1 MSFKSTSR
9 TALLGAGSLAI
20 LMAPTIVQA
29 QADER
34 RGVDQ
39 IVVTAQKREQNQ
51 QDIPVAVASYGEEMI
66 ENAGIRDIKD
76 LIAIAPG
83 LMVTSTSSEASTTV
97 RIRGVGTVGDNTGL
111 ESSAG
116 IFIDGVYRSRN
127 SVGFGDL
134 GEIERIEL
142 LRGPQGTLFGKNTSA
157 GALNIITKGPEYEAS
172 YGGEVTVSNF
182 NGRGGSMFATGA
194 LNDAET
200 AAFRIYAAKR
210 TRDGYVQNADPF
222 GGESY
227 DQNVL
232 TVRGQ
237 VEFTPNDNF
246 KLNIIGDYSKRDENC
261 CSGVPISVT
270 TSSLLTNG
278 LGGTGYPI
286 NFDATTPRALPRDA
300 YTAYYNRE
308 IGQVI
313 NDKGISAEAEWST
326 SIGEITS
333 ITAWRGWDNAQ
344 GQDVDYTNADIVYRP
359 SDGSYGNDFN
369 TFTQELRLAGS
380 TENLDWLIGGFYMNE
395 KLTRRDTFRFG
406 EDYEAYLGLLLSGGA
421 NPQQV
426 ANFTGI
432 VAGLPGSQ
440 IIPFGSN
447 FPVDGGMIQD
457 EYLHVAETFALFTHN
472 TWQVTDQFS
481 LTGGLRWTNEN
492 KNVDATFSTNAPG
505 CGFYEGAFGLDPV
518 SGAIAAGAGAVAP
531 VVGLVCLPWARSGL
545 DGAVQSQSIDS
556 SELSGTA
563 KAAYRFNDDVM
574 AYASYARGFKA
585 GGLNLDRKFDT
596 GATPGT
602 LGAWDTTF
610 APETVDTF
618 EVGVKTQSMDNTLLA
633 NFTVFSS
640 RFENFQLNTFNGT
653 AFVVNSIPQVKS
665 DGAEL
670 ELLYMPNIDGLTLQ
684 GGVTYSDTR
693 YGTQAGT
700 PANLSGQQMSL
711 SPKWY
716 GTAAIT
722 YERPLAGNLVWRV
735 SLDGRAVSSY
745 NTGSDLDAP
754 KQQDSFA
761 TFNGR
766 FVIAEEEDSW
776 SIEIWGKN
784 ILDTPYMQVA
794 FDTPL
799 AGANAYSMFPGA
811 PRIWGA
817 TLRGSF

>member
-1 MSFKSTSR
+1 MNFKSTSR
-9 TALLGAGSLAI
+9 IALLSAGSLAI
-20 LMAPTIVQA
+20 LMAPTIAQA
-29 QADER
+29 QSNER
-34 RGVDQ
+34 RSVDE

-51 QDIPVAVASYGEEMI
+51 QDIPVAVASYGAETI

-157 GALNIITKGPEYEAS
+157 GALSIITKGPEYEAS
-172 YGGEVTVSNF
+172 YGAEATVSNYGGF
-182 NGRGGSMFATGA
+182 GGSIFATGS
-194 LNDAET
+194 LNENDT

-210 TRDGYVQNADPF
+210 VRDGYVKNAAPL
-222 GGESY
+222 GGDSY
-227 DQNVL
+227 DQDVT

-237 VEFTPNDNF
+237 LELTPNDNF
-246 KLNIIGDYSKRDENC
+246 KMNIIADYSERDENC
-261 CSGVPISVT
+261 CAGVPISVT

-286 NFDATTPRALPRDA
+286 NFDPTTPRALPRDSF
-300 YTAYYNRE
+300 TAYYDRE
-308 IGQVI
+308 IGQKI
-313 NDKGISAEAEWST
+313 TDKGISAEMEWNT
-326 SIGEITS
+326 SFGDLTS

-380 TENLDWLIGGFYMNE
+380 TGNLDWLVGGFYMNE
-395 KLTRRDTFRFG
+395 KLTRRDTFLFG
-406 EDYEAYLGLLLSGGA
+406 DDYEAYLGLLLSGGA
-421 NPQQV
+421 NPTQV
-426 ANFTGI
+426 SVFTG
-432 VAGLPGSQ
+432 L
-440 IIPFGSN
+440 PFGTN
-447 FPVDGGMIQD
+447 FPSGQGMIQD
-457 EYLHVAETFALFTHN
+457 EYLHSAKTFALFTHN

-492 KNVDATFSTNAPG
+492 KDVDATFSTNAPG
-505 CGFYEGAFGLDPV
+505 CAAFEGLFGSDPI
-518 SGAIAAGAGAVAP
+518 SGAIAGGFGAFAP
-531 VVGLVCLPWARSGL
+531 VIGVTCLPWARSGL
-545 DGAVQSQSIDS
+545 DGAVRSQSIDS

-596 GATPGT
+596 GSTPGT
-602 LGAWDTTF
+602 LAAWDTTF

-618 EVGVKTQSMDNTLLA
+618 EIGLKTESMDNSLMA

-653 AFVVNSIPQVKS
+653 AFVVNSVPQVKS

-670 ELLYMPNIDGLTLQ
+670 ELLFLPDVDGLTIQ
-684 GGVTYSDTR
+684 GGVTYSNTR

-716 GTAAIT
+716 GTASVT
-722 YERPLAGNLVWRV
+722 YERPLAANMVWRASV
-735 SLDGRAVSSY
+735 DGRAVSSY
-745 NTGSDLDAP
+745 NTGSDLDAA
-754 KQQDSFA
+754 KQQDSFV

-766 FVIAEEEDSW
+766 FVIAEAEDHW
-776 SIEIWGKN
+776 AIELWAKN
-784 ILDTPYMQVA
+784 VFNQTYMQVA
-794 FDTPL
+794 FDTTL

-817 TLRGSF
+817 TLRSTF